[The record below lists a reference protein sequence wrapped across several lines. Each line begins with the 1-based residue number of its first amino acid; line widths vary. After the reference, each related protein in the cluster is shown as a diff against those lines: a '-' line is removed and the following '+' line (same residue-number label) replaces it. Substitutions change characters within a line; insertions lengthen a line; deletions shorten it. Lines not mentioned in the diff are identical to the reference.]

1 MLDVTQMYVLS
12 MAEVNDAMYQGV
24 QTLSEIKRIHVVFM
38 VEVKDVR
45 KPDVKNMH
53 WAVQIDV

>member
-1 MLDVTQMYVLS
+1 MYVLN

-24 QTLSEIKRIHVVFM
+24 KTLSEIKRIHVVFM

-45 KPDVKNMH
+45 KLDVQNMH